1 MVGSCVDAMKDE
13 RKTKKQLIEE
23 LDDLR
28 GKVAGV
34 GVSGVE
40 LESLREAI
48 AQTFDSEVGT

>member
-1 MVGSCVDAMKDE
+1 MMAMKDE